1 MIFKSLGLQKPLHL
15 YFWNHKNLRYVLP
28 AGAFGAV
35 RPVGA
40 ILPTATAA
48 GPFRSRK
55 PRTATPLRRP
65 LPASHLGMMIFQ
77 WLVTPIC
84 HWPKQKVPNDDAANY
99 DVSRQTGLHL
109 RDKSPRNC
117 GVVLRHL
124 DQSHLIFDPLDN
136 RNLALR
142 INYQRVGLL
151 KESQEVVSKWGLGR
165 SV

>member
-1 MIFKSLGLQKPLHL
+1 MRH
-15 YFWNHKNLRYVLP
+15 VLP
-28 AGAFGAV
+28 AWAFGAV

-40 ILPTATAA
+40 IPPTATAA
-48 GPFRSRK
+48 
-55 PRTATPLRRP
+55 
-65 LPASHLGMMIFQ
+65 
-77 WLVTPIC
+77 
-84 HWPKQKVPNDDAANY
+84 NY
-99 DVSRQTGLHL
+99 DVPRQTGLHL

-142 INYQRVGLL
+142 INYQKVGLL

-165 SV
+165 SI